1 MTLSYFTDKIPAVVD
16 AALHMII
23 ALILFAIGKKL
34 VKLLLKLL
42 RASFDKSSMEEG
54 VAHFL
59 LSSIKFALYAVL
71 ILILCQFLG
80 FATSSIIALLGS
92 AGLAVG
98 LALQGS
104 LANFA
109 GGVLILMMK
118 PFVVGDYIVVGD
130 LEGTVIGI
138 DIVYTKL
145 QMVDN
150 KTVVLPNGKLAD
162 SNIINVTNQDKRRID
177 LEIGVSYDADLQQ
190 VRHVLQEIIKD
201 QEEILAGEPVDV
213 VVGALNSSSVD
224 MAVHVWVKKEN
235 YWPVR
240 WRMLE
245 QIKLR
250 FDQEGIEIP
259 FNQLDVTVKQETTK
273 NSNEN

>member
-59 LSSIKFALYAVL
+59 LSNIKFALYAVL

-177 LEIGVSYDADLQQ
+177 LEIGVSYDANLQQ

-259 FNQLDVTVKQETTK
+259 FNQLDVTVKQETAK

>member
-1 MTLSYFTDKIPAVVD
+1 MTLSYFTDKIPAVAD
-16 AALHMII
+16 AALHIII
-23 ALILFAIGKKL
+23 ALILFAIGKKI

-59 LSSIKFALYAVL
+59 LSIIKFALYAVL

-162 SNIINVTNQDKRRID
+162 SN
-177 LEIGVSYDADLQQ
+177 Y
-190 VRHVLQEIIKD
+190 
-201 QEEILAGEPVDV
+201 
-213 VVGALNSSSVD
+213 
-224 MAVHVWVKKEN
+224 
-235 YWPVR
+235 
-240 WRMLE
+240 
-245 QIKLR
+245 
-250 FDQEGIEIP
+250 
-259 FNQLDVTVKQETTK
+259 
-273 NSNEN
+273 

>member
-1 MTLSYFTDKIPAVVD
+1 MPLSYFTDKLPAVAD
-16 AALHMII
+16 GAIHILI
-23 ALILFAIGKKL
+23 ALVLFAIGKRV
-34 VKLLLKLL
+34 VKILLKILK
-42 RASFDKSSMEEG
+42 ASFERSSMEEG

-59 LSSIKFALYAVL
+59 LSIIKFSLYAIL
-71 ILILCQFLG
+71 LLILCQFLG

-109 GGVLILMMK
+109 GGVLILIMK
-118 PFVVGDYIVVGD
+118 PFVVGDYIIVGD

-145 QMVDN
+145 QMIDN

-162 SNIINVTNQDKRRID
+162 SNIINVTGQEKRRID
-177 LEIGVSYDADLQQ
+177 LEIGVSYEADLKQ
-190 VRHVLQEIIKD
+190 VRNVLQKIIAE
-201 QEEILAGEPVDV
+201 QEEILSEEPVDV
-213 VVGALNSSSVD
+213 VVEALGSSSVD
-224 MAVHVWVKKEN
+224 MAVHVWVKKED
-235 YWPVR
+235 YWTVR

-245 QIKLR
+245 QIKVA
-250 FDQEGIEIP
+250 FDEEGIVIP
-259 FNQLDVTVKQETTK
+259 FNQLDVTLKHESEK
-273 NSNEN
+273 E

>member
-1 MTLSYFTDKIPAVVD
+1 
-16 AALHMII
+16 
-23 ALILFAIGKKL
+23 
-34 VKLLLKLL
+34 
-42 RASFDKSSMEEG
+42 
-54 VAHFL
+54 
-59 LSSIKFALYAVL
+59 
-71 ILILCQFLG
+71 
-80 FATSSIIALLGS
+80 
-92 AGLAVG
+92 
-98 LALQGS
+98 
-104 LANFA
+104 
-109 GGVLILMMK
+109 MMK

>member
-1 MTLSYFTDKIPAVVD
+1 MTLSYFTDKIPAVAD
-16 AALHMII
+16 AALHIII
-23 ALILFAIGKKL
+23 ALILFIIGKKI

-59 LSSIKFALYAVL
+59 LSIIKFALYAVL

-118 PFVVGDYIVVGD
+118 PFMVGDYIIVGD

-190 VRHVLQEIIKD
+190 VRRVLQDIIKA
-201 QEEILAGEPVDV
+201 QEEILTGEPVDV

-224 MAVHVWVKKEN
+224 MAVHVWVKKEH

-250 FDQEGIEIP
+250 FDEEGIEIP
-259 FNQLDVTVKQETTK
+259 FNQLDVTVKQETAK
-273 NSNEN
+273 K